1 MTELFIWIIAT
12 TSLTIWQIAFAIKFI
27 GVKGRETIQT
37 IQQIP
42 NSVPTPTINKIKTP
56 GVVDVDISKNL
67 KIGSADGSN
76 IKSDETIKGKV
87 KTQKNKLRQ
96 LRKMQ

>member
-12 TSLTIWQIAFAIKFI
+12 TSLTIWQIAFAVKFI
-27 GVKGRETIQT
+27 GLKGKETIQT

-42 NSVPTPTINKIKTP
+42 NSTPTPIINKIKTP

-67 KIGSADGSN
+67 KIGSADGSA

-87 KTQKNKLRQ
+87 KTQKNKLKK
-96 LRKMQ
+96 LRNM